1 MRVRLYVPG
10 AELGKEIAL
19 TRDQI
24 RHLKVL
30 RLKEGE
36 SIGVFDGKGHEFEV
50 VYSQKVSEGKVLLE
64 KAIKGREEPKVNI
77 TLAIAVPKGD
87 RMDVLVEKV
96 SEIGVSRIVPIICSR
111 SVVQPREAKIERL
124 RRIALEACAQS
135 ERSIVPTVSIPV
147 PFAEVLSTIK
157 TYNHAFLCH
166 KTGQPLVKVYC
177 ECATALVIV
186 GPEGDFTEAELAAAK
201 EAGCTFVSLGPTILR
216 TETAGIAAVAQII
229 ALSQK
234 IYK

>member
-50 VYSQKVSEGKVLLE
+50 VYSQKVSEGKILLE
-64 KAIKGREEPKVNI
+64 KTIKGREEPKVNI

-87 RMDVLVEKV
+87 RMDVLV
-96 SEIGVSRIVPIICSR
+96 
-111 SVVQPREAKIERL
+111 
-124 RRIALEACAQS
+124 
-135 ERSIVPTVSIPV
+135 
-147 PFAEVLSTIK
+147 
-157 TYNHAFLCH
+157 
-166 KTGQPLVKVYC
+166 
-177 ECATALVIV
+177 
-186 GPEGDFTEAELAAAK
+186 
-201 EAGCTFVSLGPTILR
+201 
-216 TETAGIAAVAQII
+216 
-229 ALSQK
+229 
-234 IYK
+234 